1 MLNKMLVIGNVG
13 RDPEMRYTPNGNAVT
28 SFSIA
33 VNRYYT
39 PQGGERQEET
49 EWFRVVAWERLAETC
64 NNYVTRGMKVYVE
77 GRLRSNSWVGQDGQT
92 RFTNE
97 IVAST
102 VQFLTP
108 RGGYGAPP
116 PGGEPGGYG
125 GGAGGGYGG
134 GGGYGADGEYGGPA
148 GEPSDADDLPW

>member
-28 SFSIA
+28 SFSLA
-33 VNRYYT
+33 VNRRYT
-39 PQGGERQEET
+39 PAGGEPQEET
-49 EWFRVVAWERLAETC
+49 EWFNVVAWNRLAETC
-64 NNYVTRGMKVYVE
+64 NNYVTRGMKIYVE

-92 RFTNE
+92 RFRNE
-97 IVAST
+97 IVANT

-108 RGGYGAPP
+108 RSQSGGYGAPS
-116 PGGEPGGYG
+116 GEPGGYG
-125 GGAGGGYGG
+125 GGAGGGYG
-134 GGGYGADGEYGGPA
+134 ADGDYYGGP